1 MKLLPWQ
8 LQQWK
13 QLYDYKKQS
22 RVPQALLINGTKGI
36 GKLNLAEQ
44 FAFSLLCVHPSSN
57 GLNCG
62 NCKSCM
68 LLKAESHPDLIKIYP
83 EEPGKIIT
91 IGQIRHLLNQL
102 NLKPQFN
109 NYRVVIIHPAEQL
122 NNSANNAFLKF
133 LEEPTE
139 RTILILVSNDY
150 SNIPATIISR
160 CQKITLTKP
169 DKDTTIGW
177 LRSQNPKLSVTNAE
191 IIQQINQGSPFKSL
205 DFDKNQM
212 IFLRKEC
219 FDDWT
224 QVSKQLQNPSVIA
237 EKWQKIEGLQL
248 LEWIASWIIDVVKC
262 KHQIN
267 TTSLNNPDFEK
278 QLVDTA
284 QKIKLPQH

>member
-1 MKLLPWQ
+1 MKLLPCQ

-150 SNIPATIISR
+150 SNIPATIITSNAFP
-160 CQKITLTKP
+160 LSH
-169 DKDTTIGW
+169 TTINTCP
-177 LRSQNPKLSVTNAE
+177 LCPSHMQSLLTVLVYSRSLNATNA
-191 IIQQINQGSPFKSL
+191 SL
-205 DFDKNQM
+205 
-212 IFLRKEC
+212 
-219 FDDWT
+219 
-224 QVSKQLQNPSVIA
+224 S
-237 EKWQKIEGLQL
+237 
-248 LEWIASWIIDVVKC
+248 
-262 KHQIN
+262 
-267 TTSLNNPDFEK
+267 TTHPAIVL
-278 QLVDTA
+278 
-284 QKIKLPQH
+284 